1 MVGKKEVVTKI
12 GKKIT
17 KGGVVPGTIDK
28 RVIAGSTSILCMIY
42 IYINHTEMLE
52 CIDLHSPSIPIR
64 ILYRYTYLLLLWLY
78 KALSQTFIESTKV
91 SACNQSDSTVA
102 F

>member
-1 MVGKKEVVTKI
+1 MAYGYSCTIHVVY
-12 GKKIT
+12 
-17 KGGVVPGTIDK
+17 KGCNGHVEID
-28 RVIAGSTSILCMIY
+28 REER
-42 IYINHTEMLE
+42 EMLE
-52 CIDLHSPSIPIR
+52 CIYLHAPSIPIR